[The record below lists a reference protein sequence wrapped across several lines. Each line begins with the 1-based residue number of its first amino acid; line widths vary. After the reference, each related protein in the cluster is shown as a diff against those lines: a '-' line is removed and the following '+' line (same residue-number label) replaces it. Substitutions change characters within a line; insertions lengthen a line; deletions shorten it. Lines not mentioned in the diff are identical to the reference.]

1 MVSINGVNDVLSGI
15 NLGNS
20 SVAERNCKL
29 FIGTSKALHI
39 NSGYPQK
46 PMLLVKHSRHLQE
59 SYHA

>member
-1 MVSINGVNDVLSGI
+1 MVLANGVNDVPRGI

-39 NSGYPQK
+39 NIRYPQK
-46 PMLLVKHSRHLQE
+46 PKLLVKHSRHL
-59 SYHA
+59 